1 MIRAGL
7 CPPGLTT
14 ALDNQLP
21 SYEDVNETLLQSSF
35 ISNNYRK
42 NNRDLSVRF
51 FRFNSR
57 DCMVVY
63 YYLD

>member
-21 SYEDVNETLLQSSF
+21 SYENVNTTLLQSSF

-42 NNRDLSVRF
+42 NNRDLSARF
-51 FRFNSR
+51 FPI
-57 DCMVVY
+57 
-63 YYLD
+63 